1 MAKEIKT
8 ILKLQIPAGQANPA
22 SFRLLGTLKKPLDF
36 LRRPALLLMV
46 NFKVSIL
53 KFFNNIRDLF
63 LNLMFI
69 IKLQK
74 GGTPIFLHGKTPV
87 FPAYRQAGRPPFT
100 HQYAYW
106 VN

>member
-22 SFRLLGTLKKPLDF
+22 SFRLLGTLKKPLGF

-74 GGTPIFLHGKTPV
+74 GGTPIFLHGQTPV
-87 FPAYRQAGRPPFT
+87 FPTPFPAGFAFNKSI
-100 HQYAYW
+100 YF
-106 VN
+106 N